1 MPSSLPTGQGQANS
15 RVQPHVPGPSARLRL
30 PREKQQRQ
38 EEAPGPSGRDR
49 HRFQSLFIH
58 KHSQSLRTSELNPPQ
73 PSTTQL
79 QSPPLFRRKIEHLPH
94 CLVLLWVLPVQS
106 PTAACL
112 QAGEAKG
119 RLSTPYAGSAW
130 LWLHKPPAAHHRLCS
145 AAQLPARPCCQ
156 ADAELSLAHAD
167 MIQEKRVQSIQCTG
181 QRACA
186 DKCCPCGCGAGAA
199 RAAARA
205 GAMRS
210 TLVGHSRAQA
220 WPSWPRSNK
229 ATAEEAPVGVGVPG
243 ASP

>member
-1 MPSSLPTGQGQANS
+1 MAVATQ
-15 RVQPHVPGPSARLRL
+15 
-30 PREKQQRQ
+30 
-38 EEAPGPSGRDR
+38 
-49 HRFQSLFIH
+49 
-58 KHSQSLRTSELNPPQ
+58 TS
-73 PSTTQL
+73 
-79 QSPPLFRRKIEHLPH
+79 
-94 CLVLLWVLPVQS
+94 C
-106 PTAACL
+106 
-112 QAGEAKG
+112 
-119 RLSTPYAGSAW
+119 STPQAVLGRTAPRQT
-130 LWLHKPPAAHHRLCS
+130 LL
-145 AAQLPARPCCQ
+145 CQ